1 MSGPPPPPRRRKA
14 SNSNA
19 SSNASG
25 STKSVTPTISEEPTF
40 PNKHYQNNSINRSSS
55 GSIGGNVENGGE
67 LGVSSTAV
75 RQGVSVAGSAYNAVI
90 KQRNSI
96 ELSAENERTEVCMIH

>member
-1 MSGPPPPPRRRKA
+1 M
-14 SNSNA
+14 
-19 SSNASG
+19 
-25 STKSVTPTISEEPTF
+25 TPTISEEPTF

-75 RQGVSVAGSAYNAVI
+75 RQCVSVAGSAYNAVI
-90 KQRNSI
+90 KQRSSI